1 MARLIVFAGLPA
13 TGKSAIARALADR
26 TGALW
31 LRVDSMD
38 QAIWASG
45 TAPADLR
52 DWTYRAAQA
61 VAEDNL
67 RLGRDVIGD
76 CVNDWA
82 AARDGW
88 QAAGE
93 RAGARLVWLQV
104 VCSDPVEHR
113 RRVETRTSEIPGLVL
128 PDWAAVTARDY
139 HPWDREGATLDTAGR
154 SLADCVEAAL
164 AACRP

>member
-1 MARLIVFAGLPA
+1 
-13 TGKSAIARALADR
+13 
-26 TGALW
+26 
-31 LRVDSMD
+31 
-38 QAIWASG
+38 
-45 TAPADLR
+45 
-52 DWTYRAAQA
+52 

-104 VCSDPVEHR
+104 VCSDAREHR
-113 RRVETRTSEIPGLVL
+113 HRVDTRASETPGLAL

-139 HPWDREGATLDTAGR
+139 HAWDRDGPTLDTAQR
-154 SLADCVEAAL
+154 SLAECVEAAL
-164 AACRP
+164 AACAP